1 MILHN
6 TTQHNAQVKTEGLA
20 LMEALC
26 SKLYIA
32 KRTIT
37 ATPSVTIYGGDEAA
51 DLEEEEKAKA
61 RNAVVNDIP
70 MLGLF
75 GGLDD
80 SQEPVSVRDC
90 IDCLLLY

>member
-1 MILHN
+1 MIQHN
-6 TTQHNAQVKTEGLA
+6 TQVKTEGLA

-37 ATPSVTIYGGDEAA
+37 ATPSVTIYGSDEAV
-51 DLEEEEKAKA
+51 DLEEAEKAKA

-90 IDCLLLY
+90 IGCLLLYCIDVM

>member
-1 MILHN
+1 
-6 TTQHNAQVKTEGLA
+6 
-20 LMEALC
+20 MEALC

-51 DLEEEEKAKA
+51 DLEEAEKAKA

-80 SQEPVSVRDC
+80 SQEPVSVGLHRLLIVLLRSGVMC
-90 IDCLLLY
+90 CLETASSYPHD